1 MLSRK
6 NYQERL
12 RKMEPKKERFS
23 IRKFTVGAASVLIGF
38 SFMGMSNSEKVQA
51 ADVNANSK
59 PKVELT
65 SNNEAS
71 EANKEQA
78 NTEAEKQAALNNNQ
92 VDQSTKAKTVA
103 NNEVKSE
110 TAAAATKAETTKTET
125 AKVSDNKKVETT
137 ELQLAK
143 ATTRSNDQT
152 QNVTDTSSFINALKD
167 ANIGHIVLSN
177 NIDFSQH
184 SASDLNVNNT
194 GSARAVTIEGKGH
207 QLDFGQNAVTF
218 NRNNQTNTTPIE
230 NNNWNITLD
239 NVTIGSTGAK
249 GIFDFSS
256 LSAVNAAKNAVTFKN
271 VTSTTDTN
279 RVLSSAVNANFSG
292 VNNFNSK
299 LVGDSASSTSLS
311 GTLSLSGKLSNFLC
325 K

>member
-1 MLSRK
+1 MLFINIRFNADIIEGKGNNMLSRK

-38 SFMGMSNSEKVQA
+38 SFMGMYNSEKVQA

-65 SNNEAS
+65 SKNEAS
-71 EANKEQA
+71 EA

-110 TAAAATKAETTKTET
+110 TAAAATKAETTKNET

-143 ATTRSNDQT
+143 ATTNNNQERVAANALRTQKNVTTTSATTRSND
-152 QNVTDTSSFINALKD
+152 
-167 ANIGHIVLSN
+167 
-177 NIDFSQH
+177 
-184 SASDLNVNNT
+184 
-194 GSARAVTIEGKGH
+194 
-207 QLDFGQNAVTF
+207 
-218 NRNNQTNTTPIE
+218 
-230 NNNWNITLD
+230 
-239 NVTIGSTGAK
+239 
-249 GIFDFSS
+249 
-256 LSAVNAAKNAVTFKN
+256 
-271 VTSTTDTN
+271 
-279 RVLSSAVNANFSG
+279 
-292 VNNFNSK
+292 
-299 LVGDSASSTSLS
+299 
-311 GTLSLSGKLSNFLC
+311 
-325 K
+325 

>member
-1 MLSRK
+1 MLFINIRFNADIIEGKGNNMLSRK

-12 RKMEPKKERFS
+12 RKMEPKKKRFS

-38 SFMGMSNSEKVQA
+38 SFMGMYNSEKVQA

-65 SNNEAS
+65 SKNEAS

-110 TAAAATKAETTKTET
+110 TAAAATKAETTKNET

-143 ATTRSNDQT
+143 ATTNNNQER
-152 QNVTDTSSFINALKD
+152 VAANALRTQKM
-167 ANIGHIVLSN
+167 
-177 NIDFSQH
+177 
-184 SASDLNVNNT
+184 
-194 GSARAVTIEGKGH
+194 
-207 QLDFGQNAVTF
+207 
-218 NRNNQTNTTPIE
+218 
-230 NNNWNITLD
+230 
-239 NVTIGSTGAK
+239 
-249 GIFDFSS
+249 
-256 LSAVNAAKNAVTFKN
+256 
-271 VTSTTDTN
+271 
-279 RVLSSAVNANFSG
+279 
-292 VNNFNSK
+292 
-299 LVGDSASSTSLS
+299 
-311 GTLSLSGKLSNFLC
+311 
-325 K
+325 

>member
-1 MLSRK
+1 MLFINIRFNADIIEGKGNNMLSRK

-38 SFMGMSNSEKVQA
+38 SFMGMSNSEKAQA

-65 SNNEAS
+65 SKNESS

-78 NTEAEKQAALNNNQ
+78 N
-92 VDQSTKAKTVA
+92 
-103 NNEVKSE
+103 NEVKSE
-110 TAAAATKAETTKTET
+110 VAAAKAETTKTET
-125 AKVSDNKKVETT
+125 AKVSDNKVATT

-143 ATTRSNDQT
+143 ATTNNNQKQVAANTLKMQKNVTTSSATARSNDQT
-152 QNVTDTSSFINALKD
+152 QDVTDTSSFINALKD
-167 ANIGHIVLSN
+167 ANVGHIVLSN
-177 NIDFSQH
+177 NIDFSQ
-184 SASDLNVNNT
+184 SNASDLNVNNT
-194 GSARAVTIEGKGH
+194 GSARAVTIEGNGH

-218 NRNNQTNTTPIE
+218 NDSNQTNTTPIE

-239 NVTIGSTGAK
+239 KVTIGSTGAK

-292 VNNFNSK
+292 VNNFI
-299 LVGDSASSTSLS
+299 
-311 GTLSLSGKLSNFLC
+311 
-325 K
+325 

>member
-65 SNNEAS
+65 SKNEAS

-110 TAAAATKAETTKTET
+110 TAATKAETTKTET

-143 ATTRSNDQT
+143 ATTNNNQERVAANALRTQKNVTTSSATTRSNDQT

-167 ANIGHIVLSN
+167 ANVGHIVLSN
-177 NIDFSQH
+177 NIDFSQ
-184 SASDLNVNNT
+184 SNASDLNVDNT

-256 LSAVNAAKNAVTFKN
+256 LSAVNAVKM
-271 VTSTTDTN
+271 
-279 RVLSSAVNANFSG
+279 L
-292 VNNFNSK
+292 
-299 LVGDSASSTSLS
+299 
-311 GTLSLSGKLSNFLC
+311 
-325 K
+325 

>member
-38 SFMGMSNSEKVQA
+38 SFMGMSNSEKAQA

-65 SNNEAS
+65 SKNESS

-92 VDQSTKAKTVA
+92 VDKSTETKTVT

-110 TAAAATKAETTKTET
+110 VAAAKAETTKTET
-125 AKVSDNKKVETT
+125 AKVSDNKVATT

-143 ATTRSNDQT
+143 ATTNNNQKQVAANTLKMQKNVTTSSATARSNDQT
-152 QNVTDTSSFINALKD
+152 QDVTDTSSFINALKD
-167 ANIGHIVLSN
+167 ANVGHIVLSN
-177 NIDFSQH
+177 NIDFSQ
-184 SASDLNVNNT
+184 SNASDLNVNNT
-194 GSARAVTIEGKGH
+194 GSARAVTIEGNGH

-218 NRNNQTNTTPIE
+218 NDSNQTNTTPIE

-239 NVTIGSTGAK
+239 KVTIGSTGAK

-292 VNNFNSK
+292 
-299 LVGDSASSTSLS
+299 G
-311 GTLSLSGKLSNFLC
+311 
-325 K
+325 

>member
-1 MLSRK
+1 MLFINIRFNADIIEGKGNNMLSRK

-65 SNNEAS
+65 SKNEAS

-110 TAAAATKAETTKTET
+110 TAAAATKAETTKNET

-143 ATTRSNDQT
+143 ATTNNNQERVAANALRTQKNVTTTSATTRSND
-152 QNVTDTSSFINALKD
+152 
-167 ANIGHIVLSN
+167 
-177 NIDFSQH
+177 
-184 SASDLNVNNT
+184 
-194 GSARAVTIEGKGH
+194 
-207 QLDFGQNAVTF
+207 
-218 NRNNQTNTTPIE
+218 
-230 NNNWNITLD
+230 
-239 NVTIGSTGAK
+239 
-249 GIFDFSS
+249 
-256 LSAVNAAKNAVTFKN
+256 
-271 VTSTTDTN
+271 
-279 RVLSSAVNANFSG
+279 
-292 VNNFNSK
+292 
-299 LVGDSASSTSLS
+299 
-311 GTLSLSGKLSNFLC
+311 
-325 K
+325 

>member
-65 SNNEAS
+65 SKNEAS

-110 TAAAATKAETTKTET
+110 TAATKAETTKTET

-143 ATTRSNDQT
+143 ATTNNNQER
-152 QNVTDTSSFINALKD
+152 VAANALRTQKM
-167 ANIGHIVLSN
+167 
-177 NIDFSQH
+177 
-184 SASDLNVNNT
+184 
-194 GSARAVTIEGKGH
+194 
-207 QLDFGQNAVTF
+207 
-218 NRNNQTNTTPIE
+218 
-230 NNNWNITLD
+230 
-239 NVTIGSTGAK
+239 
-249 GIFDFSS
+249 
-256 LSAVNAAKNAVTFKN
+256 
-271 VTSTTDTN
+271 
-279 RVLSSAVNANFSG
+279 
-292 VNNFNSK
+292 
-299 LVGDSASSTSLS
+299 
-311 GTLSLSGKLSNFLC
+311 
-325 K
+325 